1 MSQSARPVSAKN
13 VGELQQ
19 PQVGARALGSI
30 DSVSAIKF
38 DPRGNPPKPTVR
50 TFGLYNMYMIYVC
63 IYIFLFFQCNTL
75 KVEVL
80 AGLPTVLP
88 IYLLQL

>member
-50 TFGLYNMYMIYVC
+50 TFGLYNMYMIYMY
-63 IYIFLFFQCNTL
+63 IYIY
-75 KVEVL
+75 
-80 AGLPTVLP
+80 
-88 IYLLQL
+88 ISRYI